1 MKKPIL
7 QNKNFFLFFFLKKEE
22 EIILFVRYILCTQ
35 SYRQYD
41 VALFIRMN
49 KILIHQNE
57 GKLKVEIIVIA

>member
-7 QNKNFFLFFFLKKEE
+7 QNKNLKKKKNEEEE
-22 EIILFVRYILCTQ
+22 EILLFVRYILCTQ

-41 VALFIRMN
+41 VVLFIRMN

-57 GKLKVEIIVIA
+57 VKLKLEIIVIA

>member
-7 QNKNFFLFFFLKKEE
+7 QNKNLKKKKNEEEE
-22 EIILFVRYILCTQ
+22 EILLFVRYILCTQ